1 MSQDLFHLFSR
12 IETMKVPFLKSK
24 IVNLQADSIQYQL
37 HAVLCMRREVVPV
50 QQCNTA
56 GSPCKKGGGGE
67 RYAEC

>member
-1 MSQDLFHLFSR
+1 
-12 IETMKVPFLKSK
+12 MKVPFLKSK

-56 GSPCKKGGGGE
+56 GSPCKKGGGDATLNV
-67 RYAEC
+67 RNFTHSVK